1 VPSTKRIGLIDY
13 GSGNFGS
20 VRQALLSLGL
30 DVVELRTG
38 QQFAEMGP
46 VILPG
51 VGAFAA
57 TMDKLDSSGLSDA
70 IREHALQRQRPVL
83 GICVGLQ
90 VMAEAGE
97 EFETRRG
104 LGLLPGTVARLPS
117 GARVPHMGWSEVSAT
132 RQCPLLEG
140 LGPSPA
146 FYFAHSY
153 SLRTTDEGIALGLCD
168 YAGGVIAI
176 AGRSNIMG
184 VQFHP
189 EKSQA
194 DGLALLKNFAEMN

>member
-1 VPSTKRIGLIDY
+1 MPRTKRIGLIDY

-20 VRQALLSLGL
+20 VRNALQSLGL
-30 DVVELRTG
+30 EVVELRASS
-38 QQFAEMGP
+38 QFAEMGP

-57 TMDKLDSSGLSDA
+57 TMDKLDASGLSDA
-70 IREHALQRQRPVL
+70 IRDHALHRQRPVL

-90 VMAEAGE
+90 VMADAGE
-97 EFETRRG
+97 EFESRRG

-117 GARVPHMGWSEVSAT
+117 DARVPHMGWSEVSAA
-132 RQCPLLEG
+132 RACPLLEG

-153 SLRTTDEGIALGLCD
+153 SLRTPDASVALGMCD
-168 YAGGVIAI
+168 YAGGVVAI
-176 AGRSNIMG
+176 AGRANIMG